1 MRKDKVVSE
10 VLGEEAAITP
20 SDLYNMQFKTSA
32 IGGYDKGEV
41 DAFLERVGDV
51 MEELVRQVTQLRERC
66 DEQRTDIETFRQL
79 EGVLKA
85 SLGTIEHY
93 KQEILD
99 AARREADAI
108 VAEARAMRERAAAAA
123 HRLPV
128 NIAREAR
135 DLRDLRDGLRNN
147 IRAILES
154 HAILLDRIPAADE
167 GVLERFQEDEIGEG
181 EPADSEETI

>member
-51 MEELVRQVTQLRERC
+51 MEDLVRQVTQLRERC
-66 DEQRTDIETFRQL
+66 EEQRADIESFREL

-85 SLGTIEHY
+85 SLGVIENY

-99 AARREADAI
+99 AARREADAL
-108 VAEARAMRERAAAAA
+108 VAEARATRERAAAAA
-123 HRLPV
+123 RRLPA

-154 HAILLDRIPAADE
+154 HAILLERIPAADE
-167 GVLERFQEDEIGEG
+167 SVLDRFEEEEDAQDAQ
-181 EPADSEETI
+181 ADSEDTA